1 MTLSIIFYII
11 TAVQFWAPDYLKE
24 VLKSD
29 ENLVSIAFT
38 FCCIS
43 APTTGVILGGYSLSK
58 VGGPTKIK
66 AILVCLIYSAGA
78 FLCSLPIPL
87 ANDIFYFTGLFW
99 FCLFFGGAM
108 VPILTGITA
117 LIRHYYYIGSSEY
130 KIKW

>member
-1 MTLSIIFYII
+1 M
-11 TAVQFWAPDYLKE
+11 KE

-58 VGGPTKIK
+58 VGGPSKLK
-66 AILVCLIYSAGA
+66 SILVCLVYSIGA

-108 VPILTGITA
+108 VPILTGIFTF
-117 LIRHYYYIGSSEY
+117 IRHYNNINSTGN